1 MGEFFPVTREK
12 GGLRDEP
19 TLAGR
24 MVRSILI
31 TGCSSG
37 IGHHA
42 AHALTAK
49 GWQVLATCR
58 QDKDVQRLRDE
69 GLTAFRLDYTDADT
83 IAAAV
88 DWTLGETG
96 GRLDALFNNGA
107 FAMGGAIE
115 DTATD
120 GFRAIFEA
128 NFFGWH
134 ELTRRVLPVM
144 RAQGQGR
151 IVQCSSVLGFVA
163 ARMRG
168 PYVAA
173 KHALNGYTDV
183 LRLELNNSGI
193 HVVLLEP
200 GPIDTMIRVNA
211 RPHYEKWVTR
221 TGTLWEPFYRST
233 LEPRLYAEG
242 TTKDRF
248 ELTCEATTAKL
259 IRALEAPRPRVRYRV
274 TTPTY
279 IAWYLKRLLPSRWL
293 DRVLLKG

>member
-1 MGEFFPVTREK
+1 MTDK
-12 GGLRDEP
+12 
-19 TLAGR
+19 
-24 MVRSILI
+24 SILI

-37 IGHHA
+37 IGLDA
-42 AHALTAK
+42 ARTLSAR
-49 GWQVLATCR
+49 GWRVLATCR
-58 QDKDVQRLRDE
+58 SASDARRLNAE
-69 GLTAFRLDYTDADT
+69 GLTAHRLDYADPVS
-83 IAAAV
+83 IAEAM
-88 DWTLGETG
+88 DWAMQRTG

-107 FAMGGAIE
+107 HAMGGAIE

-120 GFRAIFEA
+120 GFRAIFET

-168 PYVAA
+168 PYVST
-173 KHALNGYTDV
+173 KHALEGYTDA
-183 LRLELNNSGI
+183 LRLELRHSGI

-211 RPHYEKWVTR
+211 REHYEKWVERQT
-221 TGTLWEPFYRST
+221 TPWADFYRRT

-242 TTKDRF
+242 TSRDRF
-248 ELTCEATTAKL
+248 ELGPEAVTAKL

-279 IAWYLKRLLPSRWL
+279 IAWYLKRLLPGRWM
-293 DRVLLKG
+293 DWVLMKG